1 MTGLLPAAQE
11 AALARIDRAESESG
25 QARPHPAFDRLRAD
39 VASAS
44 GEVDPIEAC
53 RLAAVE
59 AEALA
64 ANRVEAGS

>member
-1 MTGLLPAAQE
+1 MTDLVSAAQE

-25 QARPHPAFDRLRAD
+25 QARSHSAFDRLRED
-39 VASAS
+39 VGSAS

-53 RLAAVE
+53 RLAAAE

-64 ANRVEAGS
+64 SSEVEAGS